1 MPSVDRANGA
11 LCHKQTSAR
20 GASRANNDVLGVL
33 AIANV
38 PMLGAEPRH
47 DTHWHHCRWTGLP
60 TGRLQIGASG
70 LWLGCF
76 ELRAAE
82 GELRRLPE
90 FANQIVSAGVD
101 AIAVIGAVTVRA
113 VQKVTSSIPIVFAVV
128 VESIGD
134 GLADNLQRPG
144 GNVTGVTTFDPEQA
158 GRQLQ
163 LLKTVSPGLERIA
176 ILSDRGVTECLSNSN
191 RQAAQDLGVRAQV
204 IRVEGP
210 SAEYEKAFVAMDQ
223 ERADALIVLEEPIN
237 QPNRKT
243 IAALAAARRLP
254 TVFLISMVDAGG
266 LFAYGTS
273 LREATRHM
281 ARYVDRILKGS
292 LPGELPIEVASHPE
306 LAINLSAARHL
317 GVTVP
322 PELLAQAGQTIQ

>member
-1 MPSVDRANGA
+1 MR
-11 LCHKQTSAR
+11 R
-20 GASRANNDVLGVL
+20 
-33 AIANV
+33 
-38 PMLGAEPRH
+38 
-47 DTHWHHCRWTGLP
+47 
-60 TGRLQIGASG
+60 IGAIVAGSAYPMEGFKLG
-70 LWLGCF
+70 LRDLGWLEGENISF
-76 ELRAAE
+76 KLRAAE

-90 FANQIVSAGVD
+90 FANEMVSAGVD

-113 VQKVTSSIPIVFAVV
+113 VRQATSSIPIVFAVV
-128 VESIGD
+128 VEPIGD

-163 LLKTVSPGLERIA
+163 LLKAVSPDLESVA
-176 ILSDRGVTECLSNSN
+176 ILSDRGVSECLSNSN
-191 RQAAQDLGVRAQV
+191 RQAAQDMGLRAQI

-210 SAEYEKAFVAMDQ
+210 SPEYEKAFAAMDPEQ
-223 ERADALIVLEEPIN
+223 ARALVVLEEPVN

-243 IAALAAARRLP
+243 IADLASARRLP
-254 TVFLISMVDAGG
+254 TVFPISMADAGG

-273 LREATRHM
+273 LREAARHM

-292 LPGELPIEVASHPE
+292 LPGELPIEVASYHE
-306 LAINLSAARHL
+306 LAINLSVARHL

-322 PELLAQAGQTIQ
+322 PELLAQADRTIQ